1 VASGEDPGELALS
14 MRVLTIA
21 LVLTLWVASGSF
33 VLAAT
38 SLGGDPLRRLAVGGV
53 FVLAATLALWRRA
66 SVCSALRARPWLVV
80 VAAVVSLGVALVDG
94 VDGPYV
100 PVTETVIGIAA
111 VVAGPRLVWLCVAV
125 LEAGYAA
132 AVLASR
138 SPGSLGSVL
147 GEMLAYP
154 FVALVVVGLANLYK
168 RFLGGVDET
177 LTAFRSGA
185 PALTA
190 ALTRAVE
197 LGAVRPVAALVSPSP
212 LSCLSGDE
220 RSVVEELAGGRR
232 PKQVALAWGVSL
244 ATIRKHIRHAKRKTG
259 ARTLPELVAIAARDR
274 QQPEVA
280 P

>member
-1 VASGEDPGELALS
+1 

-21 LVLTLWVASGSF
+21 LVLTLWIASGSF
-33 VLAAT
+33 VLAGT

-53 FVLAATLALWRRA
+53 FVLGAALALWRRA
-66 SVCSALRARPWLVV
+66 AVCSALRARPWLVV
-80 VAAVVSLGVALVDG
+80 VAGVVSLGVALVDG

-125 LEAGYAA
+125 LETGYGA
-132 AVLASR
+132 AVLASG
-138 SPGSLGSVL
+138 SPGSLGGVL
-147 GEMLAYP
+147 GAMLAYP

-177 LTAFRSGA
+177 LAAFRGGA

-190 ALTRAVE
+190 ALTRAVA
-197 LGAVRPVAALVSPSP
+197 LGAVRPVAQLPAPSSP

-220 RSVVEELAGGRR
+220 RGVVEELARGMR
-232 PKQVALAWGVSL
+232 PKQVAHAWGVSL
-244 ATIRKHIRHAKRKTG
+244 ATVRKHIRHAKRKTG
-259 ARTLPELVAIAARDR
+259 ARTLPELAAIAAQGDR
-274 QQPEVA
+274 PQPEVA

>member
-1 VASGEDPGELALS
+1 

-38 SLGGDPLRRLAVGGV
+38 SLGGDPLRRLAVGAV
-53 FVLAATLALWRRA
+53 FVVGATLALWRRA
-66 SVCSALRARPWLVV
+66 AVCSALRARPWLVV
-80 VAAVVSLGVALVDG
+80 VAGVVLLGVALVDG

-100 PVTETVIGIAA
+100 SVTETVIGIAA
-111 VVAGPRLVWLCVAV
+111 VVAGPRLVWLCVAA
-125 LEAGYAA
+125 LEAGYGA
-132 AVLASR
+132 AVLGSR
-138 SPGSLGSVL
+138 SPGSLGGVL

-168 RFLGGVDET
+168 RFLGRADET
-177 LTAFRSGA
+177 LAAFRSGA

-197 LGAVRPVAALVSPSP
+197 LGTVRRVAELRAPSAP
-212 LSCLSGDE
+212 LSCLSGEE
-220 RSVVEELAGGRR
+220 RGVVEELAGGRR

-259 ARTLPELVAIAARDR
+259 AQTLPELAAITARGER
-274 QQPEVA
+274 PRPEVA

>member
-1 VASGEDPGELALS
+1 

-21 LVLTLWVASGSF
+21 LLLTLWIASGSF

-38 SLGGDPLRRLAVGGV
+38 SLGGDPPRRLAVGGV
-53 FVLAATLALWRRA
+53 FVLAATLALCRRA
-66 SVCSALRARPWLVV
+66 GVCSALRARPWLVV
-80 VAAVVSLGVALVDG
+80 VAAVISLGVALVDG

-111 VVAGPRLVWLCVAV
+111 VVAGPRMVWLCVAV

-132 AVLASR
+132 AVLGSR
-138 SPGSLGSVL
+138 SPGSLGGVL

-168 RFLGGVDET
+168 RFLAGVDET
-177 LTAFRSGA
+177 LTAFRNGA
-185 PALTA
+185 PALTP

-197 LGAVRPVAALVSPSP
+197 LGAVRRVAELPAPSSP

-220 RSVVEELAGGRR
+220 RAVVEELAGGLR
-232 PKQVALAWGVSL
+232 PKQIALVWGVSL
-244 ATIRKHIRHAKRKTG
+244 ATIRKHICHAKRKTG
-259 ARTLPELVAIAARDR
+259 ARTLPELAAITTRGEPPR
-274 QQPEVA
+274 PEIA